1 MWVRTRNRLIQLL
14 EKHDQDTTLGELLQK
29 LENEQEKLLQEKLD
43 RINSYRTKY
52 RDCYFTEVDEDS
64 IFGKT
69 LNVYYIMRLEN
80 TGLTEEYKTFY
91 HVSGNKISFSPR
103 DLNLRGIDPQRVDN
117 TFTEE
122 QLDSMK
128 TITKEEYEGYV
139 EKYYKITKELKE
151 ILK

>member
-1 MWVRTRNRLIQLL
+1 MKNRTTNRLVQLL
-14 EKHDQDTTLGELLQK
+14 EEHDQDITLGELLQK
-29 LENEQEKLLQEKLD
+29 IENEQEKLEQEKLD
-43 RINSYRTKY
+43 RINCYRTKY
-52 RDCYFTEVDEDS
+52 KDCYFKEIDEDS
-64 IFGKT
+64 ISGKT
-69 LNVYYIMRLEN
+69 LRVYYIMRLEK

-103 DLNLRGIDPQRVDN
+103 DLNFRGIDPQHVWT

-122 QLDSMK
+122 QLDSMQI
-128 TITKEEYEGYV
+128 ITKGEYEGYV

>member
-1 MWVRTRNRLIQLL
+1 MLIKTTNRLLQLL
-14 EKHDQDTTLGELLQK
+14 VKHDQDITLGELLQK
-29 LENEQEKLLQEKLD
+29 LENEQGKLEQEKLD

-52 RDCYFTEVDEDS
+52 KDCYFKEIEEDS

-91 HVSGNKISFSPR
+91 HVSGNKVSFSPG
-103 DLNLRGIDPQRVDN
+103 DLNFRGIDPQRVDSA
-117 TFTEE
+117 FTEE
-122 QLDSMK
+122 QLDSMQN
-128 TITKEEYEGYV
+128 ITKEEYEAYV
-139 EKYYKITKELKE
+139 EKYYKIIKELKE

>member
-1 MWVRTRNRLIQLL
+1 MKNRTTNRLVQLL
-14 EKHDQDTTLGELLQK
+14 EKHDQDITLGELLQK
-29 LENEQEKLLQEKLD
+29 IENEQEKLEQEKLD
-43 RINSYRTKY
+43 RINCYRTKY
-52 RDCYFTEVDEDS
+52 KDCYFKEIDEDS

-69 LNVYYIMRLEN
+69 LRVYYIMRLEN

-103 DLNLRGIDPQRVDN
+103 DLNFRGIDPQHVGT

-122 QLDSMK
+122 QLDSMQI
-128 TITKEEYEGYV
+128 ITKEEYEAYV
-139 EKYYKITKELKE
+139 ENYYKITKQLKE